1 MKKVILILSFLFL
14 NPCFGKEQFDILVG
28 FPPGGGQYIIGSII
42 KNGLIDKGFTSTL
55 RLKPGAGGVIA
66 LNECVKDANPYLFC
80 LASQSQLVH
89 SNKLSPEI
97 LKYDPK
103 NLNYIKLIGT
113 SPMVLLTSIENK
125 LSLDDIIFDIT
136 NNPVTFGSGAL
147 GNAYVTKQLLEFVKA
162 TRATNVEYNGV
173 GPAIN
178 DLIGRHISYV
188 IAPYTAVKAHIDNNK
203 IRLVANL
210 SHTNYFLNIPSIKN
224 FQAPDTLFGFVA
236 SDKLNQTSVK
246 KQREV
251 MSEILRTTQVKNSLL
266 DQGIFTI
273 KDDSDFFKNKILN
286 EIDKL

>member
-28 FPPGGGQYIIGSII
+28 FPPGGGQYIIGSIV

-66 LNECVKDANPYLFC
+66 LNECVRDADPYLFC

-89 SNKLSPEI
+89 SNKLTPGI

-113 SPMVLLTSIENK
+113 SPMVLLTSIGNK
-125 LSLDDIIFDIT
+125 LSLNDIISDII

-147 GNAYVTKQLLEFVKA
+147 GNVYITNQFIEFVKSTKA
-162 TRATNVEYNGV
+162 KNAEYNGV

-178 DLIGRHISYV
+178 DLIGQHISYV
-188 IAPYTAVKAHIDNNK
+188 IAPYTAVKAHIDNNR

-210 SHTNYFLNIPSIKN
+210 SHTNYFPNIPTVKN

-251 MSEILRTTQVKNSLL
+251 ISEILNTPQVKNSLL

-273 KDDSDFFKNKILN
+273 KDDSEFFKNKILN